1 MLDRIYELAARMPA
15 GLPDPA
21 AVDKLLKERQEFL
34 EAESFEEQLEEA
46 VDRAYYALKE
56 VYNAASEVDLS
67 VAQLL
72 TALMAKLELR
82 TEGAKDKIAERAAM
96 VAAIQDRNITSQP

>member
-56 VYNAASEVDLS
+56 VYNAASEVDIS

-72 TALMAKLELR
+72 AALMAKLELR
-82 TEGAKDKIAERAAM
+82 TIPGGSKDKVAERAAM
-96 VAAIQDRNITSQP
+96 VAAIQPGND